1 MEKIILDNMTE
12 GCKDKFKDSPKKG
25 VILFGCERRNQAVR
39 KAKKLANEGGV
50 LDYSLYE
57 IDRQSNSDGA
67 IRVFIQY
74 PYAFCIVADNL
85 GIT

>member
-1 MEKIILDNMTE
+1 MEKIILENMTKE
-12 GCKDKFKDSPKKG
+12 CKDKYKDTHKKG

-39 KAKKLANEGGV
+39 KAKKVANEGGV
-50 LDYSLYE
+50 LEYSLYE

-67 IRVFIQY
+67 IRIFIQH
-74 PYAFCIVADNL
+74 PYAFCIVAEDL